1 MAKPTRPSLDALRR
15 PKPGGAPPAASAA
28 ADAGGDALV
37 ERGADRRPPG
47 EGARDERAMTLRLS
61 KDLMRSLKLAAINEE
76 RPVSEIIRDAIRA
89 YLKSAGGARP

>member
-1 MAKPTRPSLDALRR
+1 MAKPTRPSLDAMRR

-28 ADAGGDALV
+28 VADAPP